1 MRIALEKAERDA
13 KTLKAQNTNLTAMF
27 GKADAEA
34 KKSEA
39 ALKNLEAKFK
49 VSKMHINTI

>member
-13 KTLKAQNTNLTAMF
+13 EALRTQNNNLAAMF

-34 KKSEA
+34 KKAEA
-39 ALKNLEAKFK
+39 AFKVFDAKFK
-49 VSKMHINTI
+49 VNLIKF